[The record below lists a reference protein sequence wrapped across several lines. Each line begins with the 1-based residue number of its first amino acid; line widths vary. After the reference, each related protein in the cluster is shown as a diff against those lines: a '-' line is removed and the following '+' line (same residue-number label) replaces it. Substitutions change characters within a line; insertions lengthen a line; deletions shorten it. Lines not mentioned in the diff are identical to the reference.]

1 MSLSA
6 RNWAWDSGELTL
18 KGVTRKLHP
27 GEKLTLLCIAE
38 LENCVGGFA
47 YPSMEYIAQRT
58 SQSERTVRT
67 HVATLLAVGAFTIER
82 RRSRKG
88 RWLRNV
94 YVLNVPDEYRES
106 DPEWLAYQG

>member
-6 RNWAWDSGELTL
+6 RNWAWDVAVLTIDG
-18 KGVTRKLHP
+18 KTRKLLP

-38 LENCVGGFA
+38 LENCSEGFS
-47 YPSMEYIAQRT
+47 YPSMEHIAKRT
-58 SQSERTVRT
+58 SQSVRSVQT
-67 HVATLLAVGAFTIER
+67 HVATLVDVGAFMIER

-94 YVLNVPDEYRES
+94 YVLDVPAEYRES
-106 DPEWLAYQG
+106 DPEWLAHQG